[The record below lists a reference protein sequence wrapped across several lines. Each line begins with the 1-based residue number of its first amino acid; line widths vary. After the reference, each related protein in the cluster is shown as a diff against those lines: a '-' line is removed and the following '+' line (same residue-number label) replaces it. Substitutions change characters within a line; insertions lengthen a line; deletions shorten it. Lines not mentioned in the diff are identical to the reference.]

1 MFRQSPVAPRMTSGR
16 AAHPRPSDEA
26 PEPDVVFDEEAATAT
41 SPRDLRPVEL
51 GPIIRSK
58 IQAPALRPS
67 TLSRQRLL
75 DQLTEATSHRLT
87 LLIAE
92 AGYGKTTL
100 LADFAR
106 STNARVMWYRLDS
119 TDTDVITWS
128 NYLIAAGREWDQDF
142 GEATLRLMSQVAAGG
157 PPTAAFISSVIAE
170 MAPLEPTATLL
181 VLDDFHEVDESEDAL
196 GFVRRLIKDAP
207 PWLRLVVS
215 TRRRPQLELARVT
228 AAGDLD
234 ELSTDQLR
242 FRR

>member
-106 STNARVMWYRLDS
+106 SGQARVMWYRLES
-119 TDTDVITWS
+119 TDAATVEGA
-128 NYLIAAGREWDQDF
+128 NYLIAAIREFDNFCGASTADLLK
-142 GEATLRLMSQVAAGG
+142 EIPTGG
-157 PPTAAFISSVIAE
+157 PPKASYISSFISELASLDIV
-170 MAPLEPTATLL
+170 PTLL
-181 VLDDFHEVDESEDAL
+181 VLDDFHLVDGRPEPVE
-196 GFVRRLIKDAP
+196 FVSRLIRDAP
-207 PWLRLVVS
+207 PWLHV
-215 TRRRPQLELARVT
+215 
-228 AAGDLD
+228 
-234 ELSTDQLR
+234 
-242 FRR
+242 

>member
-106 STNARVMWYRLDS
+106 SANARVMWYRLDT
-119 TDTDVITWS
+119 TDAEIVEWT
-128 NYLIAAGREWDQDF
+128 NYLLAAIREFDPSF
-142 GEATLRLMSQVAAGG
+142 GASTADLLREIPTGG
-157 PPTAAFISSVIAE
+157 PPKTAYISSFISELADVDA
-170 MAPLEPTATLL
+170 APTLL
-181 VLDDFHEVDESEDAL
+181 VLDDFHLVDDQADAVE
-196 GFVRRLIKDAP
+196 FVSKLLRDAP
-207 PWLRLVVS
+207 PWLHIVIS
-215 TRRRPQLELARVT
+215 SRRKPDLA
-228 AAGDLD
+228 
-234 ELSTDQLR
+234 
-242 FRR
+242 

>member
-106 STNARVMWYRLDS
+106 SANARVMWYRLDT
-119 TDTDVITWS
+119 TDGDAITWT
-128 NYLIAAGREWDQDF
+128 NYLVGAARSISSEF
-142 GEATLRLMSQVAAGG
+142 GEQTLRMMAQVTAGAA
-157 PPTAAFISSVIAE
+157 PTAGLIAGLIAE
-170 MAPLEPTATLL
+170 FDNLEAAPTLL
-181 VLDDFHEVDESEDAL
+181 VLDDFHAVDGSED
-196 GFVRRLIKDAP
+196 V
-207 PWLRLVVS
+207 
-215 TRRRPQLELARVT
+215 LE
-228 AAGDLD
+228 
-234 ELSTDQLR
+234 
-242 FRR
+242 F